1 MNINFILLLM
11 EGCVLLARL
20 PYVKFTEDKVLVVI
34 ILRKKCEEKCNCN
47 ANPNPNPNFQSR
59 LIR

>member
-1 MNINFILLLM
+1 M

-20 PYVKFTEDKVLVVI
+20 PYVKFTEDKVLVFV